1 MFTLK
6 NYQVQTIDAV
16 RRFMAE
22 CNDGRAPSEVFADFA
37 RGLGVTKAK
46 YHDPFDGIPCVCVKV
61 PTGGGK
67 TVIAAAS
74 IEAIDTA
81 YTQTGHPFVL
91 WLTPSDAI
99 TQQTVRA
106 LKDPDHPYCQA
117 VSKTFPGVQVLS
129 IEDAETLPQCDFS
142 KSIILVS
149 TIQTFNI
156 ANTAQRNAY
165 GFNEAYESFFS
176 GLSASDC
183 EGLERVSER
192 DLTGEAEEGGA
203 TVTVLTRRDIG
214 RVKYSLANIIALQRP
229 IVIVD
234 EAHNNRTDKFF
245 RTLNR
250 LMPAAVLELTATP
263 VSSLNNVIHQVSAW
277 ELKTAEMVKLPIV
290 LRGYDTEW
298 TTCLEETLALRKD
311 LEKKALSENEY
322 LRPILLIQA
331 QANAKDALPGA
342 PTPEVVKSVL
352 VKKFGILEEEI
363 AVATGTT
370 RDLDGLDLMSPAC
383 PIRYVITI
391 KALKEG
397 WDCPFAYVLCS
408 LQNIRSAK
416 DVEQLLGRVMRMP
429 YAKRRIDESLNRA
442 YASVISPY
450 TYETAN
456 ILTSRLVESLGF
468 DETAAASLIEA
479 PEPDQGTL
487 FGANDETQIVIE
499 VTSETDVAS
508 IVVDVGLG
516 GVVRVEDLPAP
527 TRPSR
532 TESAPTGSETA
543 ESAAPKHPEK
553 KKVLVTLPAGLPEQK
568 FRNFQTRVI
577 ETQPVSGQKA
587 VSQSFGTYRIDEMRL
602 AARARQEELP
612 LFSVPALC
620 FKDGDVVRPV
630 SGVRQDSWRPLDFGL
645 DGLKFLPRKNTVSA
659 SLIDVES
666 ATHRL
671 QSETTAEDKA
681 QMSSADLL
689 FNLETR
695 REDLIR
701 TLAYRLQEPGV
712 RQPDMCKFVDAAL
725 TSLAR
730 YDLTTLV
737 RNLVPLSNA
746 LKRQLKINFEKAGKQ
761 GFQEQ
766 LDLSC
771 PDPEATYDFRFD
783 PNKYPAR
790 NLYDPR
796 AGGRVFKKHYYEV
809 IDDLRHKTPNG
820 RVTEEYRC
828 AEAIELNPNVQTWV
842 RNIPKADGA
851 FFLALSGGR
860 RFYPDFVAKLVDGRV
875 LVVEYKGE
883 ALATNDDSK
892 EKRRVGEIWAQ
903 ASGGRGL
910 FLFAEKT
917 DAEGRNL
924 AAQIDAAIHGY

>member
-6 NYQVQTIDAV
+6 SYQVQTIDAV

-37 RGLGVTKAK
+37 RGLGATKAK

-192 DLTGEAEEGGA
+192 DLTGEAEEEGA

-352 VKKFGILEEEI
+352 VEKFGIPEEEI

-479 PEPDQGTL
+479 PDPDQGTL

-508 IVVDVGLG
+508 IVVDAGLG

-681 QMSSADLL
+681 QMSSEDLL

>member
-6 NYQVQTIDAV
+6 SYQVQTIDAV

-46 YHDPFDGIPCVCVKV
+46 YHDPFEGIPCVCVKV

-142 KSIILVS
+142 KAIILVS

-183 EGLERVSER
+183 AGLECVSER
-192 DLTGEAEEGGA
+192 DLTGEAEEEGA

-352 VKKFGILEEEI
+352 VEKFGIPEEEI

-479 PEPDQGTL
+479 PAPDQGTL

-681 QMSSADLL
+681 QMSSEDLL

-730 YDLTTLV
+730 YDLTTLI

>member
-6 NYQVQTIDAV
+6 SYQVQTIDAV

-46 YHDPFDGIPCVCVKV
+46 YHDPFEGIPCVCVKV

-183 EGLERVSER
+183 EGLECVSER
-192 DLTGEAEEGGA
+192 DLTGEAEEEGA

-352 VKKFGILEEEI
+352 VEKFGIPEEEI

-508 IVVDVGLG
+508 IVVDAGLG

-543 ESAAPKHPEK
+543 ESAAPKHTEK

-681 QMSSADLL
+681 QMSSEDLL

>member
-37 RGLGVTKAK
+37 RSLGVTKAK

-142 KSIILVS
+142 KAIILVS

-192 DLTGEAEEGGA
+192 DLTGEAEEEGA

-298 TTCLEETLALRKD
+298 ATCLEETLALRKD

-342 PTPEVVKSVL
+342 PKPEVVKSVL
-352 VKKFGILEEEI
+352 VEKFGIPEEEI

-370 RDLDGLDLMSPAC
+370 RDLDGIDLMSPEC

-429 YAKRRIDESLNRA
+429 YAKRRSDEALNRA

-450 TYETAN
+450 TYETAS

-468 DETAAASLIEA
+468 DETAASSLIETSV
-479 PEPDQGTL
+479 PDNDRL
-487 FGANDETQIVIE
+487 FSTGDETQYAIE
-499 VTSETDVAS
+499 VTTETDVTSLA
-508 IVVDVGLG
+508 DEAGLG
-516 GVVRVEDLPAP
+516 GVVRVEEFLAP
-527 TRPSR
+527 TRPSAP
-532 TESAPTGSETA
+532 ESATGEAPSAKTA
-543 ESAAPKHPEK
+543 TPKRPEK
-553 KKVLVTLPAGLPEQK
+553 KKVLIAVPVDVPEQNYLTFERRLIESQPVGARK
-568 FRNFQTRVI
+568 GLI
-577 ETQPVSGQKA
+577 ETM
-587 VSQSFGTYRIDEMRL
+587 GTRRIDLMRL

-620 FKDGDVVRPV
+620 YKQGGVVRPV
-630 SGVRQDSWRPLDFGL
+630 SGVRQDPWRPLDFGL
-645 DGLKFLPRKNTVSA
+645 DGLKFSPRANTVSA

-681 QMSSADLL
+681 QVSSADSL
-689 FNLETR
+689 FELDTR

-701 TLAYRLQEPGV
+701 TLAHRLQEPGV

-725 TSLAR
+725 TALAR

-766 LDLSC
+766 LDLCC

-790 NLYDPR
+790 NLYNPR

>member
-6 NYQVQTIDAV
+6 SYQVQTIDAV

-37 RGLGVTKAK
+37 RNLGVTKAK

-142 KSIILVS
+142 KAIILVS

-183 EGLERVSER
+183 EGLECVSEK
-192 DLTGEAEEGGA
+192 DLTGGAEKGGA
-203 TVTVLTRRDIG
+203 PVTVLTRRDIG
-214 RVKYSLANIIALQRP
+214 RVKYSLTNIIALQRP

-352 VKKFGILEEEI
+352 VEKFGIPEEEI

-468 DETAAASLIEA
+468 DEIAAASLIEA

-487 FGANDETQIVIE
+487 FGSNDETQIVIE

-532 TESAPTGSETA
+532 TESASTGSETA

-577 ETQPVSGQKA
+577 ETQPASAQKA
-587 VSQSFGTYRIDEMRL
+587 LSQSFGTYRIDEMRL
-602 AARARQEELP
+602 AARTRQEELP

-630 SGVRQDSWRPLDFGL
+630 SGVRLDSWRPLDFGL
-645 DGLKFLPRKNTVSA
+645 DGLKFSPRKNTVSA

-666 ATHRL
+666 ETHRL
-671 QSETTAEDKA
+671 QSETTADDTA
-681 QMSSADLL
+681 QVSSTNSLFDLK
-689 FNLETR
+689 TR

-701 TLAYRLQEPGV
+701 TLAHRLQEPGV
-712 RQPDMCKFVDAAL
+712 RQVDMCRFVDAAL
-725 TSLAR
+725 TLLAR

-746 LKRQLKINFEKAGKQ
+746 LARQLKINFEKAGKQ

-766 LDLSC
+766 LDLCC
-771 PDPEATYDFRFD
+771 PDTEATYDFRFD

-790 NLYDPR
+790 NSYDPR
-796 AGGRVFKKHYYEV
+796 EGGRVFKKHYYEV

>member
-37 RGLGVTKAK
+37 RGLGATKAK

-192 DLTGEAEEGGA
+192 DLTGEAEEEGA

-352 VKKFGILEEEI
+352 VEKFGIPEEEI

-508 IVVDVGLG
+508 IVVDAGLG

-681 QMSSADLL
+681 QMSLEDLL

>member
-142 KSIILVS
+142 KAIILVS

-192 DLTGEAEEGGA
+192 DLTGEAEEEGA

-298 TTCLEETLALRKD
+298 TTCLEETLALRID

-352 VKKFGILEEEI
+352 VEKFGILEEEI

-479 PEPDQGTL
+479 PEPDQDTL

-746 LKRQLKINFEKAGKQ
+746 LKHQLKINFEKAGKQ

-766 LDLSC
+766 LNLSC

>member
-6 NYQVQTIDAV
+6 SYQVQTIDAV
-16 RRFMAE
+16 RRFMTE
-22 CNDGRAPSEVFADFA
+22 CNDGRAPSEVFADFG
-37 RGLGVTKAK
+37 RSLGIAKPK
-46 YHDPFDGIPCVCVKV
+46 YHDPFDGVPCVCVKV

-106 LKDPDHPYCQA
+106 LKDPAHPYHQA
-117 VSKTFPGVQVLS
+117 VAKTFPGVQVLS

-142 KSIILVS
+142 KAIILVS

-165 GFNEAYESFFS
+165 GFNEAYESFFA
-176 GLSASDC
+176 GLSTTACD
-183 EGLERVSER
+183 GLERVSEA
-192 DLTGEAEEGGA
+192 DLTGGTEEGVA
-203 TVTVLTRRDIG
+203 TVLTRRDIG

-250 LMPAAVLELTATP
+250 LKPAAVLELTATP
-263 VSSLNNVIHQVSAW
+263 VSTLNNVIHQVSAW

-298 TTCLEETLALRKD
+298 ATCLEETLALRKD

-352 VKKFGILEEEI
+352 VEKFGIPEEEI

-370 RDLDGLDLMSPAC
+370 RDLDGIDLMSSAC
-383 PIRYVITI
+383 PIRCVITI

-429 YAKRRIDESLNRA
+429 YAKRRADESLNRA

-450 TYETAN
+450 TYETAT

-479 PEPDQGTL
+479 SEPAQDSL
-487 FGANDETQIVIE
+487 FGPNDETQIVLE
-499 VTSETDVAS
+499 VTNETDVAT
-508 IVVDVGLG
+508 IAAETGLG
-516 GVVRVEDLPAP
+516 GVVRVEELPTP
-527 TRPSR
+527 TRPSAPESTA
-532 TESAPTGSETA
+532 TEAPSA
-543 ESAAPKHPEK
+543 ESATPKRPEK

-568 FRNFQTRVI
+568 FRNFQTRVV
-577 ETQPVSGQKA
+577 ETQPAAGRKA
-587 VSQSFGTYRIDEMRL
+587 VSQSFGTYQLDEMRL

-620 FKDGDVVRPV
+620 YKQGGVVRPV
-630 SGVRQDSWRPLDFGL
+630 SGVRQDPWRPLDFGL
-645 DGLKFLPRKNTVSA
+645 DGLKFSPRANTVSA

-671 QSETTAEDKA
+671 QSETTAEDRA
-681 QMSSADLL
+681 QVSSADLL
-689 FNLETR
+689 FDLETR

-701 TLAYRLQEPGV
+701 TLAQRLQEPGV
-712 RQPDMCKFVDAAL
+712 RTADMCRFVEAAL
-725 TSLAR
+725 TSLAS

-746 LKRQLKINFEKAGKQ
+746 LTRQLKLNYEKAGKQ

-766 LDLSC
+766 LALCC

-790 NLYDPR
+790 ILYDPR
-796 AGGRVFKKHYYEV
+796 EGGRVFKKHYYPV
-809 IDDLRHKTPNG
+809 IDDLRYKTPNG

-910 FLFAEKT
+910 FLFAEKK
-917 DAEGRNL
+917 DAEDRNL
-924 AAQIDAAIHGY
+924 AQQIDAVIHGY

>member
-6 NYQVQTIDAV
+6 SYQVQTIDAV

-37 RGLGVTKAK
+37 RGLGATKAK

-192 DLTGEAEEGGA
+192 DLTGEAEEEGA

-352 VKKFGILEEEI
+352 VEKFGIPEEEI

-479 PEPDQGTL
+479 PDPDQGTL

-508 IVVDVGLG
+508 IVVDAGLG

-681 QMSSADLL
+681 QMSSEDLL

-725 TSLAR
+725 TSLAC

-766 LDLSC
+766 LDLRC

>member
-192 DLTGEAEEGGA
+192 DLTGEAEEEGA

-352 VKKFGILEEEI
+352 VEKFGIPEEEI

-508 IVVDVGLG
+508 IVVDAGLG

-602 AARARQEELP
+602 AARACQEELP

-681 QMSSADLL
+681 QMSSEDLL

>member
-37 RGLGVTKAK
+37 RSLGVTKAK

-81 YTQTGHPFVL
+81 YTQTGRPFVL

-142 KSIILVS
+142 KAIILVS

-165 GFNEAYESFFS
+165 GFNEAYEAFFS

-192 DLTGEAEEGGA
+192 DLTGEAEEEGA

-352 VKKFGILEEEI
+352 VEKIGIPEEEI

-508 IVVDVGLG
+508 IVVDAGLG

-681 QMSSADLL
+681 QMSSEDLL

>member
-6 NYQVQTIDAV
+6 SYQVQTIDAV

-37 RGLGVTKAK
+37 RGLGATKAK

-192 DLTGEAEEGGA
+192 DLTGEAEEEGA

-352 VKKFGILEEEI
+352 VEKFGIPEEEI

-468 DETAAASLIEA
+468 DETVAASLIEA

-508 IVVDVGLG
+508 IVVDAGLG

-681 QMSSADLL
+681 QMSSEDLL